1 LKVAAES
8 VKRFKAKLRQ
18 MFHKGRG
25 RSPRTVVK
33 DLAPVIRGW
42 MAYYRLAEVKGV
54 FEDLDQWIRRQLRG
68 ILWRQWKR
76 WRTRL
81 RELCRRGLERARAA
95 ASALN
100 GHGPWWNAGA
110 SHRNE
115 AVPTSALR
123 PLGLVS
129 LQEEHRRP
137 ARS

>member
-1 LKVAAES
+1 
-8 VKRFKAKLRQ
+8 

-25 RSPRTVVK
+25 RSLRTVVK